1 MSKPANYG
9 TVRAEGLSVFFAVLD
24 YIAVIIAEIAAFGL
38 QNLLTSDEYRIGG
51 TYLFLWVPLIF
62 LIFLYSTRAY
72 THMQPV
78 IIIVRDVCHS
88 VGYGIVTCLV
98 ILYLFQNALT
108 GGRLYVLLFAVL
120 VLFDILVLRL
130 GARYILKRRHML
142 EEPVV
147 FVGAGVTAERVIDYF
162 ERDIGYRY
170 RVLGF
175 FDDNPKSDML
185 MKHYPLLGK
194 VEDAADEIAKMGID
208 TVIIT
213 APGMNKDNLGRLIAS
228 IQPHVRFI
236 DYVPDL
242 IGTPM
247 SSITV
252 DTLFSEKIMLMKLHN
267 NLAGRRN
274 RLEKRLF
281 DLVCSVLGGILILPI
296 IIVTA
301 ILIKLD
307 SPGPVFYNAARIG
320 RGGREF
326 TCFKFRSMFVNG
338 DDMLEDYFKEHPAAR
353 HDWAKY
359 AKIKGRDPRVTRV
372 GRFIRRTS
380 IDELPQVWNGSI
392 GDMSRGGP
400 RPHLPREKERIG
412 GSLSTITL
420 TPPGITGYW
429 QTCGRADTTFE
440 ERIAM
445 DKWYVR
451 NWSIWLDL
459 LYLAKTFSA
468 VVDSKGAY

>member
-1 MSKPANYG
+1 MG
-9 TVRAEGLSVFFAVLD
+9 FD
-24 YIAVIIAEIAAFGL
+24 
-38 QNLLTSDEYRIGG
+38 
-51 TYLFLWVPLIF
+51 
-62 LIFLYSTRAY
+62 
-72 THMQPV
+72 
-78 IIIVRDVCHS
+78 
-88 VGYGIVTCLV
+88 
-98 ILYLFQNALT
+98 T
-108 GGRLYVLLFAVL
+108 G
-120 VLFDILVLRL
+120 
-130 GARYILKRRHML
+130 
-142 EEPVV
+142 
-147 FVGAGVTAERVIDYF
+147 
-162 ERDIGYRY
+162 
-170 RVLGF
+170 
-175 FDDNPKSDML
+175 
-185 MKHYPLLGK
+185 
-194 VEDAADEIAKMGID
+194 
-208 TVIIT
+208 IIT
-213 APGMNKDNLGRLIAS
+213 APGRNKDNLGRLIAS

-281 DLVCSVLGGILILPI
+281 ELVCSVLGGILILPI

-380 IDELPQVWNGSI
+380 IDELPQVWNVII
-392 GDMSRGGP
+392 GDMSLVGP
-400 RPHLPREKERIG
+400 RPYLPREKERIG